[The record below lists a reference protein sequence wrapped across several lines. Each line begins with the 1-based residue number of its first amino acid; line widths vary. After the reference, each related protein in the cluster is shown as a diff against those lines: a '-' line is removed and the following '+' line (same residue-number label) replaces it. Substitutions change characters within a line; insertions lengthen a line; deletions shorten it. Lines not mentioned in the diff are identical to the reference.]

1 MICRVVG
8 SVQTLVAALVC
19 ILGLLVGNKSVKQTY
34 KGLAVV
40 YWQIVRLVHNRPHP
54 VKMLGRTQSPGLSP
68 TGKETAGFSL
78 QLVHNVTP

>member
-19 ILGLLVGNKSVKQTY
+19 IIGLLVGNKSVKQTY

-40 YWQIVRLVHNRPHP
+40 YWQIVRLVHNS
-54 VKMLGRTQSPGLSP
+54 QSYASIHTLLIILYTWILTS
-68 TGKETAGFSL
+68 ETI
-78 QLVHNVTP
+78 LVLAACS

>member
-40 YWQIVRLVHNRPHP
+40 YWQIVRLVHNKPSYHLTLN
-54 VKMLGRTQSPGLSP
+54 KT
-68 TGKETAGFSL
+68 
-78 QLVHNVTP
+78 

>member
-19 ILGLLVGNKSVKQTY
+19 IIGLLVGNKSVKQTY

-40 YWQIVRLVHNRPHP
+40 YWQIVRLVHNIW
-54 VKMLGRTQSPGLSP
+54 
-68 TGKETAGFSL
+68 
-78 QLVHNVTP
+78 

>member
-34 KGLAVV
+34 KGLAVA
-40 YWQIVRLVHNRPHP
+40 YWQIVRLVHNKLEYPN
-54 VKMLGRTQSPGLSP
+54 GC
-68 TGKETAGFSL
+68 GFTSAHV
-78 QLVHNVTP
+78 Q

>member
-40 YWQIVRLVHNRPHP
+40 YWQIVRLVHNRAVRANPTSRVLPH
-54 VKMLGRTQSPGLSP
+54 
-68 TGKETAGFSL
+68 SL
-78 QLVHNVTP
+78 I

>member
-34 KGLAVV
+34 KGLAVA
-40 YWQIVRLVHNRPHP
+40 YWQIVRLVFFCYNNNNYHNNLLQTGF
-54 VKMLGRTQSPGLSP
+54 LG
-68 TGKETAGFSL
+68 
-78 QLVHNVTP
+78 VY